1 MELEEFESSKWVTYS
16 DKETKCQCDH
26 YKAIMDLNRL
36 SINMITT
43 QESILLDLIDFI
55 EDKEQQRKIIEK
67 VLAASKKKFKLQ
79 VEAVDNPTYN
89 MTEVLSRRKKKTFVY
104 SRFKSRN

>member
-1 MELEEFESSKWVTYS
+1 MELEEFESSEWVTYS
-16 DKETKCQCDH
+16 DKETECQCDH

-67 VLAASKKKFKLQ
+67 VLAAVRKNLNFRLKL
-79 VEAVDNPTYN
+79 
-89 MTEVLSRRKKKTFVY
+89 
-104 SRFKSRN
+104 